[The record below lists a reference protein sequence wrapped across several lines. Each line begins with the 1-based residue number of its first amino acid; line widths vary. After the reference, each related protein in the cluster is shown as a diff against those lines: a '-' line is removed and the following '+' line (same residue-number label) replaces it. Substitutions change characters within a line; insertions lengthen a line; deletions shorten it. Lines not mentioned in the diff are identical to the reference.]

1 MNNQIKELKEK
12 TISNALT
19 GIWHT
24 YSYTKEVLET
34 INFNSLKKEDLIS
47 YLNNCN
53 GKFLDT
59 STGKFIDKLPNEN
72 YPKEVLI
79 NMCESQNIKM
89 IEKNMI
95 NVLNIIGQI
104 IEDVKEDR
112 LVKTILEETS
122 KSNNDKVRLKCAL
135 VSPNYISF
143 LNDTKEEIK
152 EVAHVKSEY
161 YHDILN
167 YSEEE
172 INLIKCL
179 GESINSD
186 LIEFVECPIDM
197 DYDSKKR
204 NVSSHYFNEENIK
217 IDYILTE
224 LADKKIVANLIYKL
238 LLESKL
244 TFNEGFEPSY
254 WNTIL
259 SQNGLEKVIVY
270 KKINN

>member
-34 INFNSLKKEDLIS
+34 MNFNSLKIGELIS

-59 STGKFIDKLPNEN
+59 STGKMIDKLPNEN
-72 YPKEVLI
+72 YSQEILI
-79 NMCESQNIKM
+79 KMCESQNKKM

-95 NVLNIIGQI
+95 TMLNLIGQI

-143 LNDTKEEIK
+143 LNDGKEEIK
-152 EVAHVKSEY
+152 EIAETKSQY

-172 INLIKCL
+172 KQLINYL
-179 GESINSD
+179 GESINSG

-197 DYDSKKR
+197 NYDSKKR
-204 NVSSHYFNEENIK
+204 NISSDYFNEEETK

-224 LADKKIVANLIYKL
+224 ISDKKIVSNLIYKL

-244 TFNEGFEPSY
+244 TFYEPCEPSY
-254 WNTIL
+254 WNDIL
-259 SQNGLEKVIVY
+259 NQNGLEKVIVY